1 MMRICR
7 AVVTQAVAGVL
18 IAGLAGA
25 ARAQVAYSPG
35 PNNPSP
41 SNESASGQNIVVLQ
55 IQVTNNA
62 SEAAVIQSL
71 TIGTQGT
78 LNDATG
84 ISAVDLYVDLNGNG
98 WLETPGD
105 LALVTGQT
113 FATDDGNLTFT
124 NLNRT
129 IAVGASELWIVVE
142 DMSGSG
148 VDGDTWVTHLGTST
162 TLSAVGAT
170 SGSNLTITGVSVNG
184 GRKTVS
190 STGCTQWVL
199 GAPLSVT
206 GQPTAGATAW
216 PIAALEIRTSTA
228 NAETVTSITVTAS
241 GTGNDLT
248 EVSRVRLFRDTNGN
262 GVLELSGA
270 SPDPEIGPA
279 NVGYNADNGTA
290 PLSGLNE
297 TIAAGSRA
305 FYIVA
310 YDFSSTLQAGSTFT
324 LSVASA
330 SDLVR
335 SGAHSPSCQT
345 HGPPT
350 THGTTTAGGPGSP
363 PPTTTDPATGP
374 TGQPRP
380 GDSGDGHPPMYCCPV
395 WPMGQGGGGPGP
407 GTFFLAWGPLLLLA
421 SAILLLRRHRP
432 AWATRRR

>member
-1 MMRICR
+1 MSHGRSAGTGIL
-7 AVVTQAVAGVL
+7 AATVVAC
-18 IAGLAGA
+18 LAGA
-25 ARAQVAYSPG
+25 AHAQVAYAPG

-62 SEAAVIQSL
+62 SEAAIIQSL
-71 TIGTQGT
+71 TVGTQGT

-84 ISAVDLYVDLNGNG
+84 ISSVDLCADLNGNG

-113 FATDDGNLTFT
+113 FASDDGTVTFSS
-124 NLNRT
+124 LNRT
-129 IAVGASELWIVVE
+129 IGVGASELWIVVE

-148 VDGDTWVTHLGTST
+148 QDGETWVTHLGTST
-162 TLSAVGAT
+162 TLTAVGAT
-170 SGSNLTITGVSVNG
+170 SGSSLTISGVSVNG
-184 GRKTVS
+184 GRKTIS
-190 STGCTQWVL
+190 STSCTEWVL
-199 GAPLSVT
+199 GAPLNVS

-228 NAETVTSITVTAS
+228 NGETVTSITVTAS

-248 EVSRVRLFRDTNGN
+248 EVSRVRLFRDANGN
-262 GVLELSGA
+262 GALELSGT
-270 SPDPEIGPA
+270 SPDAEIGPA
-279 NVGYNADNGTA
+279 NVGYNTDDGTA

-297 TIAAGSRA
+297 TIPAGSRR

-310 YDFSSTLQAGSTFT
+310 YDFSSSLQAGSTFT
-324 LSVASA
+324 LSVANG
-330 SDLVR
+330 SDVVR

-350 THGTTTAGGPGSP
+350 THGTTAAAGPGSTP
-363 PPTTTDPATGP
+363 NDP

-380 GDSGDGHPPMYCCPV
+380 GDDGHGHPPMYCCPV
-395 WPMGQGGGGPGP
+395 WPSSGDGHGPGA
-407 GTFFLAWGPLLLLA
+407 FFVAWGPLLLLA
-421 SAILLLRRHRP
+421 LVIALRPRSRP
-432 AWATRRR
+432 AWARRRS